1 MDSKITIEEANRLGM
16 EQGAF
21 VSLDTLVREHGVS
34 LKTKSRIISEFFKQ
48 LSTQVAEAERETEY
62 VRHAL
67 QRLKHTCHRGAQQD
81 TFGRPALEKLL
92 LEDFHRDL
100 WILDGW
106 TVSLLET
113 DLTLVG
119 FVSPQLARNKVD
131 QINVAM
137 SRLFKGRKELLSWNA
152 KAPSL
157 FEDYFK

>member
-1 MDSKITIEEANRLGM
+1 MADKITIEEANRLGM
-16 EQGAF
+16 ELGAF
-21 VSLDTLVREHGVS
+21 ISLDILVREHGLS
-34 LKTKSRIISEFFKQ
+34 LKSKSRIISRFFEMLGKQ
-48 LSTQVAEAERETEY
+48 VEEAEREMEH
-62 VRHAL
+62 VLNAL
-67 QRLKHTCHRGAQQD
+67 RRMKNTCRRGSRQN
-81 TFGRPALEKLL
+81 TFGQPALEKAL

-137 SRLFKGRKELLSWNA
+137 SRLFKGRMELLSWNA